1 MIHVQLH
8 AFNLYTS
15 TSLFFG
21 SVGTNRMTYF
31 RVAYFEKVACFGF
44 HIRHTISA
52 QATEKSKVRV
62 YLLVIECM
70 QPYVYHITRSA
81 EFCGYLKLRKCATL
95 CYACQNCTMQSVVHQ
110 NTCKSSAHGSKILSL
125 PSLVLLAALLIST
138 FFGSLHTNIYD
149 VILGVAFLAK

>member
-52 QATEKSKVRV
+52 QATEKGKVRV
-62 YLLVIECM
+62 YLLVIECICSRTCIISRG
-70 QPYVYHITRSA
+70 PHITRSA
-81 EFCGYLKLRKCATL
+81 EYCGYLKLRKCATL
-95 CYACQNCTMQSVVHQ
+95 CYACQNCTMQSVLHHVMH
-110 NTCKSSAHGSKILSL
+110 AKIARCSL
-125 PSLVLLAALLIST
+125 
-138 FFGSLHTNIYD
+138 
-149 VILGVAFLAK
+149 